1 MDVEKIL
8 AMIETMQADAL
19 RVYHADRASG
29 ADAVSVGFDAGRVDA
44 FKELLD
50 RIILGAFKKD

>member
-19 RVYHADRASG
+19 RVYHADRESG

-44 FKELLD
+44 FKEVMD
-50 RIILGAFKKD
+50 MVERMKK

>member
-1 MDVEKIL
+1 MEAEKIL
-8 AMIETMQADAL
+8 AMIEAMHADSL
-19 RVYHADRASG
+19 RVYHADRDSG

-50 RIILGAFKKD
+50 RIRQF